1 LGFTRE
7 RTSERG
13 ALRLSWMIKPRIR
26 FQRANYLVADIDRA
40 LTFYRDV
47 LGFDVVFIKDSEPE
61 SYSYD
66 VFEIERGQGMRFCVL
81 RTEEQP
87 NVMALTE
94 VPNLP
99 KPAEAPRRAGIV
111 LEARDIDAAVQAA
124 RDLGLQVYREDH
136 LVTKDGREGVE
147 YGIVDFDGN
156 LVVLYLIRKDAV

>member
-1 LGFTRE
+1 M
-7 RTSERG
+7 S
-13 ALRLSWMIKPRIR
+13 KPKLR
-26 FQRANYLVADIDRA
+26 FQRANYLVADIDRS

-47 LGFDVVFIKDSEPE
+47 LGFDVVFIKDSDPD

-66 VFEIERGQGMRFCVL
+66 VFEIERGPAMRFCVL

-94 VPNLP
+94 VPGLP
-99 KPAEAPRRAGIV
+99 FASATPRRAGIV
-111 LEARDIDAAVQAA
+111 LEARDIETTVQAA
-124 RDLGLQVYREDH
+124 RDLGLTVYREDY

-156 LVVLYLIRKDAV
+156 LVVLYLIRKDAP